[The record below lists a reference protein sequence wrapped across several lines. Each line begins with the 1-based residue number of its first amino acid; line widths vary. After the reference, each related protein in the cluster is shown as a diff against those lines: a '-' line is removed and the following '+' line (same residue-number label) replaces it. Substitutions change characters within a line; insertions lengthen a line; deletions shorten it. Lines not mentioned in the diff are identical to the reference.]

1 VSTANLVAVVSVV
14 VLSALL
20 VAAAVAIAM
29 PKLRKRHVP
38 GRLAGVAFV
47 VLYPIALGFGF
58 ASQTTRGPGGVSLG
72 NAVYVFGLFA
82 LLPLAVLVISPR
94 FRPWL
99 TALVLAYGF
108 AMLLEIFSLVYWDH
122 GTSRNFS
129 TPLSHLDAFYFAL
142 GTLTTGTGN
151 ISAISETSR
160 RIQTAQMVIDLVFI
174 GFIVALVMARYSTLL
189 DRSHRELPR
198 DAAGTRDQYAALL
211 PIQERVL
218 GPEHPDTLT
227 TRHRLALWTGKAGNP
242 AEARDQYTALLP
254 IRERVLG
261 PEHPAT
267 LATRQTSPPGPGRG
281 GMRPGPVTSSPTCC
295 SPSNGSWVA
304 RIRTPSPPAASSP
317 IGPGKQGNRPRPAT
331 STPRCCPPPSGY

>member
-1 VSTANLVAVVSVV
+1 VSTDNLVAVVSIA
-14 VLSALL
+14 VLLALL
-20 VAAAVAIAM
+20 IAAAAALAM
-29 PKLRKRHVP
+29 PKLRKRRVP

-58 ASQTTRGPGGVSLG
+58 ASEPTRAPGGVSLG

-82 LLPLAVLVISPR
+82 FLPLAALVISPR

-108 AMLLEIFSLVYWDH
+108 AMLLEIFSLIYWSN

-129 TPLSHLDAFYFAL
+129 IPLSHLDAFYFAL

-160 RIQTAQMVIDLVFI
+160 RIQTTQMVIDLVFI

-189 DRSHRELPR
+189 DRSHRVSPR
-198 DAAGTRDQYAALL
+198 DAAEARDRFAALL
-211 PIQERVL
+211 PTVERVL

-227 TRHRLALWTGKAGNP
+227 TRANLARWTGEAGKP
-242 AEARDQYTALLP
+242 AEARDQFADLLP
-254 IRERVLG
+254 ILERVLG
-261 PEHPAT
+261 TEHPET
-267 LATRQTSPPGPGRG
+267 LAACANLAYWTGKAGRRRWAKG
-281 GMRPGPVTSSPTCC
+281 GD
-295 SPSNGSWVA
+295 
-304 RIRTPSPPAASSP
+304 
-317 IGPGKQGNRPRPAT
+317 
-331 STPRCCPPPSGY
+331 